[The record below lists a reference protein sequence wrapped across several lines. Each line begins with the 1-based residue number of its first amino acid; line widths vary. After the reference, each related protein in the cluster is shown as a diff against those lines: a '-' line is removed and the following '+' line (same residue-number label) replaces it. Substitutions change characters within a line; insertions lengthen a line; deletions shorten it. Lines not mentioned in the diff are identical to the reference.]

1 MPYNKIEDGSGMVHA
16 TQPLWPVPG
25 LLVKTLCAYDV
36 PVANATES
44 TDLMTC
50 TRCGVALIY
59 MQEAA
64 IELDKAITFAREEAK
79 FYDLLDRRMGSPSPW
94 SKLRSH
100 EVRKTHQVAVDLF
113 HQAVAHDLP
122 TETIIRT
129 ARRVEAIRLE
139 LERSYD

>member
-1 MPYNKIEDGSGMVHA
+1 MVETDEPIDCLSCQA
-16 TQPLWPVPG
+16 TMMMHQAQAEW
-25 LLVKTLCAYDV
+25 
-36 PVANATES
+36 
-44 TDLMTC
+44 
-50 TRCGVALIY
+50 
-59 MQEAA
+59 
-64 IELDKAITFAREEAK
+64 LDKAITFAREEAK